1 MRLSELAV
9 VPLLLCVCGCETV
22 AELVQ
27 PANVPVFVDSYRKEN
42 LSARTGDVP
51 CILNLV
57 NCAEKAT
64 LVVKNFSGSTTPG
77 PTFPL
82 RAIVKE
88 ECLPMIQANFGQVVP
103 AEEAKIE
110 IKLEARKA
118 ILLRDGDDLTFT
130 LSFAVMILHPHH
142 QDKPFFSKIYEVET
156 IGTMMNEV
164 QVPDC
169 VYEAVQRILLS
180 FVNEIAGDAYLVARL
195 DELTK

>member
-1 MRLSELAV
+1 M
-9 VPLLLCVCGCETV
+9 

-142 QDKPFFSKIYEVET
+142 QDKPFFSKIYSARTYCRRVDEE
-156 IGTMMNEV
+156 I
-164 QVPDC
+164 VPNC
-169 VYEAVQRILLS
+169 VYEAVQLTVADFI
-180 FVNEIAGDAYLVARL
+180 NGDVQSKGAVWA
-195 DELTK
+195 

>member
-1 MRLSELAV
+1 MRLSEFAV
-9 VPLLLCVCGCETV
+9 VPLLLCACGCHTV
-22 AELVQ
+22 VELVQ
-27 PANVPVFVDSYRKEN
+27 PANIPVFVDSYRKES
-42 LSARTGDVP
+42 LSRKTGDVP

-64 LVVKNFSGSTTPG
+64 LVEKNFSGSTTPG

-110 IKLEARKA
+110 IKLESRKA

-180 FVNEIAGDAYLVARL
+180 FVNELAGDAYLVARL